1 MSANQIES
9 VVRLLYP
16 TNPAFPP
23 EFQNEALGLVRQSHQ
38 CVIGLKPTEEP
49 ARAYICTMLAAERY
63 EISLNLPQPD
73 ITKSTVPPRTYKKLV
88 KLFREALFPGSI
100 QASSPMRRQK
110 RAASA
115 GTSTATQRRSSRTV
129 TPTAS
134 AVVSPSKPRG
144 DVVQDLAEIASLTD
158 AALNIKTTTK
168 AAPAKRK
175 IVRGGPKSGDPR
187 KSRVYE
193 LCREMGISDS
203 ATEAVIRS
211 YKQYNNLVKDR
222 WGLLCGIIVVITV
235 KAHPRLMEIGTQGF
249 YNKLIRISHT
259 SMNQEKLDEWIAWS
273 NRIIN
278 DQSWVKRVTDPR
290 SREAHYRNKS
300 KKYSSGIGNMITSA
314 MSFSNEGRK
323 MDYEQ
328 WCEEMRTRIK
338 TQAKA

>member
-9 VVRLLYP
+9 VTRLLYP
-16 TNPAFPP
+16 SNPAFPP
-23 EFQNEALGLVRQSHQ
+23 EFQNEALGLVRQSQ
-38 CVIGLKPTEEP
+38 QSVIGLKPTEEP

-73 ITKSTVPPRTYKKLV
+73 ITKSTVPPRTFKKLV
-88 KLFREALFPGSI
+88 KLFRETLFPGSI

-110 RAASA
+110 RTA
-115 GTSTATQRRSSRTV
+115 STATAQKKSAQT

-134 AVVSPSKPRG
+134 AVVSPLKQRG
-144 DVVQDLAEIASLTD
+144 SMVQDLAEIANATE
-158 AALNIKTTTK
+158 AALDISSKTKIT
-168 AAPAKRK
+168 PVKRK

-193 LCREMGISDS
+193 LCREMGISDA

-235 KAHPRLMEIGTQGF
+235 KAHPRLIEIGTQGF

-278 DQSWVKRVTDPR
+278 DQSWIKRVTDPR
-290 SREAHYRNKS
+290 SGEAHYRNKS
-300 KKYSSGIGNMITSA
+300 KRYSSGIGNMITSA
-314 MSFSNEGRK
+314 VSFNSKNRQH
-323 MDYEQ
+323 DYEQ
-328 WCEEMRTRIK
+328 WCEEMRTRIN
-338 TQAKA
+338 TQVSV